1 VVLESTETKKAGP
14 RGRFFIACVFA
25 SATNPMN
32 VLPTA
37 RSSEFQCAIIESL
50 WAPPSGDD
58 AGSALITGNVE
69 VFMRMALMLA
79 SFSSFAAVAEAGDAQ
94 GFREQTKTFWAECSW
109 RADVAAMP
117 FAGASA
123 LQRAS
128 DCVERATIEAERTY
142 QASPASLQS
151 ILQPYYMTWR
161 TEMESLE
168 NAHRKSKTVAER
180 SLAQSAKQLDDAW
193 AAAEDALRNPSL
205 QAKDQATAQVTIE
218 QRTSPAPVGA
228 KPAGNL

>member
-1 VVLESTETKKAGP
+1 
-14 RGRFFIACVFA
+14 
-25 SATNPMN
+25 
-32 VLPTA
+32 
-37 RSSEFQCAIIESL
+37 
-50 WAPPSGDD
+50 
-58 AGSALITGNVE
+58 
-69 VFMRMALMLA
+69 MRMALMLA

-161 TEMESLE
+161 TEMGSLE
-168 NAHRKSKTVAER
+168 SAHRKSKTVAER

-205 QAKDQATAQVTIE
+205 QAKDQATAQVSHEVTVSSGL
-218 QRTSPAPVGA
+218 SP
-228 KPAGNL
+228 KPGSL